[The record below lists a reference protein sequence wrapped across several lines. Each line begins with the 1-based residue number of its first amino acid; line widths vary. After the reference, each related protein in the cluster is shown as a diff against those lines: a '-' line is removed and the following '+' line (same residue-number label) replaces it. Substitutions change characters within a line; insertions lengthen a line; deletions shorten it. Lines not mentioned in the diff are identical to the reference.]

1 MLWDMVN
8 YLYFDGQRQRMQAFK
23 EQQPY
28 IFWRCIGTVESHFM
42 AWKSLLG
49 ITESS
54 TDDEIA
60 KACHDIDFL
69 TSLINNGV
77 AEPQREDDAY
87 TVDFI

>member
-1 MLWDMVN
+1 MN

-42 AWKSLLG
+42 AWKALRG
-49 ITESS
+49 ITEHSP
-54 TDDEIA
+54 DEDIV

-69 TSLINNGV
+69 TGLINNGV
-77 AEPQREDDAY
+77 AEPQREDNY
-87 TVDFI
+87 TVSFI

>member
-1 MLWDMVN
+1 
-8 YLYFDGQRQRMQAFK
+8 
-23 EQQPY
+23 
-28 IFWRCIGTVESHFM
+28 M